1 MTVTGQ
7 TAQGGPAEAHGTA
20 TTAATAPARPSAS
33 PARPGTRE
41 RRSSAVPTRQER
53 ETRPEPSGP
62 RLRVTRIGALAA
74 VIVGLLVG
82 VLAADLTATRNP
94 TYSSTAVLLTDQ
106 PRALSLADG
115 DGIVLKLARL
125 RLKYIGLVGT
135 PVITTPVARELG
147 RSPSN
152 LGGVLAGIAPPQDI
166 NINVVAV
173 SADRSLAPRLAQA
186 AAQEL
191 SAYAAN
197 EQQANGIDPK
207 DQFALTLIS
216 PASAPVASV
225 NGKHRPIYVGVG
237 AGILAAG
244 AAAAA
249 SSLMRRRT

>member
-1 MTVTGQ
+1 VTVTGDR
-7 TAQGGPAEAHGTA
+7 AQGGPADAVAAPPTVPTA
-20 TTAATAPARPSAS
+20 GPART
-33 PARPGTRE
+33 GTRN
-41 RRSSAVPTRQER
+41 RRTPAVPAAQER
-53 ETRPEPSGP
+53 ETRPEPGGSP

-74 VIVGLLVG
+74 LIVGLLVG

-125 RLKYIGLVGT
+125 RLKYIGLVST

-152 LGGVLAGIAPPQDI
+152 LGGMLAGIAPAQNI

-173 SADRSLAPRLAQA
+173 SADKSLAPRLAQA

-191 SAYAAN
+191 SAYATR
-197 EQQANGIDPK
+197 EQQANGIAEK
-207 DQFALTLIS
+207 DQFELTLIS
-216 PASAPVASV
+216 PASAPLASV

-237 AGILAAG
+237 AGILAAA

>member
-1 MTVTGQ
+1 MTVTGH
-7 TAQGGPAEAHGTA
+7 TTQGGPADAEPALPTVPTVGPSRTV
-20 TTAATAPARPSAS
+20 TSGRRAPALPDE
-33 PARPGTRE
+33 RE
-41 RRSSAVPTRQER
+41 REA
-53 ETRPEPSGP
+53 RPEPSGSP
-62 RLRVTRIGALAA
+62 RLRVTRIGALIAL
-74 VIVGLLVG
+74 IVGLLVG

-94 TYSSTAVLLTDQ
+94 TYSSTAILLTDQ

-135 PVITTPVARELG
+135 PVITTSVARELG

-152 LGGVLAGIAPPQDI
+152 LGGMLAGIAPAQNI
-166 NINVVAV
+166 NINVIAV
-173 SADRSLAPRLAQA
+173 SADKSLAPRLAQA

-197 EQQANGIDPK
+197 EQQANGIAAK

-216 PASAPVASV
+216 PASAPMASV
-225 NGKHRPIYVGVG
+225 NGKHRPIYVGFG
-237 AGILAAG
+237 AGILAA

-249 SSLMRRRT
+249 SSLMRRRA

>member
-1 MTVTGQ
+1 
-7 TAQGGPAEAHGTA
+7 
-20 TTAATAPARPSAS
+20 
-33 PARPGTRE
+33 
-41 RRSSAVPTRQER
+41 
-53 ETRPEPSGP
+53 
-62 RLRVTRIGALAA
+62 

-135 PVITTPVARELG
+135 PVITNPVARDLG
-147 RSPSN
+147 RSPGN

-166 NINVVAV
+166 NINVTAV
-173 SADRSLAPRLAQA
+173 SADQSLAPRLAQA

-197 EQQANGIDPK
+197 EQQQNGIAPK

-237 AGILAAG
+237 AGILAAA

>member
-1 MTVTGQ
+1 MTVTGH
-7 TAQGGPAEAHGTA
+7 TGQG
-20 TTAATAPARPSAS
+20 APADAGTPLPTVGQGRTASKDRRASTRPSVEDRANRSEPGGS
-33 PARPGTRE
+33 PG
-41 RRSSAVPTRQER
+41 
-53 ETRPEPSGP
+53 
-62 RLRVTRIGALAA
+62 LRVTRIGALAA
-74 VIVGLLVG
+74 LIVGLLVG

-135 PVITTPVARELG
+135 PVITSPVARDLG
-147 RSPSN
+147 RSPGN

-166 NINVVAV
+166 NINVTAV
-173 SADRSLAPRLAQA
+173 SADQSLAPRLAQA

-197 EQQANGIDPK
+197 EQQQNGIAQK

-237 AGILAAG
+237 AGILAAA

-249 SSLMRRRT
+249 SSLVRRRS